1 MFFLM
6 KIRTS
11 PTSKFQW
18 RRNCELRFD
27 PTLMF
32 LDLLGE
38 LPECFDW
45 SRWTRK
51 CSGARTGGRCQTRR
65 SPRPALAKKKNRR
78 LNWSF
83 FYFFLKDGSRTG
95 FRAHF
100 DSVPADSLRMP
111 DPVVGALKLA
121 PPHQGRTLVGGINSN
136 RASVVVYR
144 PAPWDSRTP
153 GGSSRPT
160 RSPCRVDWRR
170 RRCCRR
176 PPDRPSAV
184 PVRLRSD
191 SSQFFFPIPD
201 ETGPSFFHR
210 HSTIV
215 IPQPSMQKNNFF
227 G

>member
-1 MFFLM
+1 MSSVSIPLWFSWIYLESYLNVSIEVVGRVNVQVREPADAV
-6 KIRTS
+6 K
-11 PTSKFQW
+11 
-18 RRNCELRFD
+18 
-27 PTLMF
+27 
-32 LDLLGE
+32 LDDHLDQ
-38 LPECFDW
+38 PW
-45 SRWTRK
+45 
-51 CSGARTGGRCQTRR
+51 Q
-65 SPRPALAKKKNRR
+65 KKRIDD
-78 LNWSF
+78 SIGVF
-83 FYFFLKDGSRTG
+83 FYLFLKDGSRTG